1 MKYSKEEH
9 DKMVKIYQPINDAY
23 ITGIR
28 PQVINKMRA
37 TIDKVKTSLYLLEEV
52 EVTSKNKASI
62 DQVKTIQ
69 YLCEEVIVE
78 IEETILEVN
87 KL

>member
-1 MKYSKEEH
+1 MMKYSKEEY
-9 DKMVKIYQPINDAY
+9 DKMVKIHQPINDAY
-23 ITGIR
+23 ITGKR

-37 TIDKVKTSLYLLEEV
+37 SI
-52 EVTSKNKASI
+52 NK
-62 DQVKTIQ
+62 VKTIQ

>member
-1 MKYSKEEH
+1 MKYSKEEY
-9 DKMVKIYQPINDAY
+9 DKMVKIHQPINDAY
-23 ITGIR
+23 ITGKR
-28 PQVINKMRA
+28 PEVINKMRA
-37 TIDKVKTSLYLLEEV
+37 
-52 EVTSKNKASI
+52 SI
-62 DQVKTIQ
+62 NQVKTIQ

>member
-1 MKYSKEEH
+1 MKYSKEEY
-9 DKMVKIYQPINDAY
+9 DKMVKIHQPINDAY
-23 ITGIR
+23 ITGKR
-28 PQVINKMRA
+28 PEVINKMRA
-37 TIDKVKTSLYLLEEV
+37 SI
-52 EVTSKNKASI
+52 NK
-62 DQVKTIQ
+62 VKTIQ

>member
-1 MKYSKEEH
+1 MKYSKEEY
-9 DKMVKIYQPINDAY
+9 DKMVKIHMPMDDAY
-23 ITGIR
+23 ITGKR
-28 PQVINKMRA
+28 PQVINKMR
-37 TIDKVKTSLYLLEEV
+37 
-52 EVTSKNKASI
+52 ASI

-78 IEETILEVN
+78 LEETILEVN

>member
-1 MKYSKEEH
+1 MKYSKEEY
-9 DKMVKIYQPINDAY
+9 DKMVKIHQPMDDAY
-23 ITGIR
+23 ITGKR

-37 TIDKVKTSLYLLEEV
+37 
-52 EVTSKNKASI
+52 SI
-62 DQVKTIQ
+62 NQVKTIQ

>member
-1 MKYSKEEH
+1 MKYSKEEY
-9 DKMVKIYQPINDAY
+9 DKMVKIHLPMDDAY
-23 ITGIR
+23 ITGKR

-52 EVTSKNKASI
+52 EVISKTKASI
-62 DQVKTIQ
+62 DKVKAIQ
-69 YLCEEVIVE
+69 YLLEEVIVE
-78 IEETILEVN
+78 NEETILEVN

>member
-1 MKYSKEEH
+1 MKYSKEEY
-9 DKMVKIYQPINDAY
+9 DKMVKIHLPMDDAY
-23 ITGIR
+23 ITGKR

-37 TIDKVKTSLYLLEEV
+37 SI
-52 EVTSKNKASI
+52 NK
-62 DQVKTIQ
+62 VKTIQ

-78 IEETILEVN
+78 IGETILEVN

>member
-1 MKYSKEEH
+1 MTKYSKEEY
-9 DKMVKIYQPINDAY
+9 DKMVKIHQPINDAY
-23 ITGIR
+23 ITGKR

-37 TIDKVKTSLYLLEEV
+37 SI
-52 EVTSKNKASI
+52 NK
-62 DQVKTIQ
+62 VKTIQ

>member
-1 MKYSKEEH
+1 MKYSKEEY
-9 DKMVKIYQPINDAY
+9 DKMVKIHQPINDAY
-23 ITGIR
+23 ITGKR

-37 TIDKVKTSLYLLEEV
+37 SI
-52 EVTSKNKASI
+52 NK
-62 DQVKTIQ
+62 VKTIQ

>member
-1 MKYSKEEH
+1 MKYSKEEY
-9 DKMVKIYQPINDAY
+9 DKMVKIHLPINDAY
-23 ITGIR
+23 ITGKR
-28 PQVINKMRA
+28 PEVINKMRA
-37 TIDKVKTSLYLLEEV
+37 
-52 EVTSKNKASI
+52 SI
-62 DQVKTIQ
+62 NQVKTIQ

>member
-1 MKYSKEEH
+1 MKYSKEEY
-9 DKMVKIYQPINDAY
+9 DKMVKIHQPMDDAY
-23 ITGIR
+23 ITGKR

-37 TIDKVKTSLYLLEEV
+37 SINKVKS
-52 EVTSKNKASI
+52 
-62 DQVKTIQ
+62 IQ

>member
-1 MKYSKEEH
+1 MKYSKEEY
-9 DKMVKIYQPINDAY
+9 DKMVKIHQPINDAY
-23 ITGIR
+23 ITGKR

-62 DQVKTIQ
+62 DQVKEIQ
-69 YLCEEVIVE
+69 YLLEEVIVE
-78 IEETILEVN
+78 NEETILEVV

>member
-1 MKYSKEEH
+1 MTKYSKEEY
-9 DKMVKIYQPINDAY
+9 DKMVKIHQPINDAY
-23 ITGIR
+23 ITGKR
-28 PQVINKMRA
+28 PEVINKMRA
-37 TIDKVKTSLYLLEEV
+37 SIDK
-52 EVTSKNKASI
+52 
-62 DQVKTIQ
+62 VKTIQ

>member
-1 MKYSKEEH
+1 MKYSKEEY
-9 DKMVKIYQPINDAY
+9 DKMVKIHLPMDDAY
-23 ITGIR
+23 ITGKR
-28 PQVINKMRA
+28 PEVINKMRA
-37 TIDKVKTSLYLLEEV
+37 SI
-52 EVTSKNKASI
+52 NK
-62 DQVKTIQ
+62 VKTIQ

>member
-1 MKYSKEEH
+1 MKYSKEEY
-9 DKMVKIYQPINDAY
+9 DKMVKIHLPMDDAY
-23 ITGIR
+23 ITGKR

-37 TIDKVKTSLYLLEEV
+37 SI
-52 EVTSKNKASI
+52 NK
-62 DQVKTIQ
+62 VKTIQ

-78 IEETILEVN
+78 LEETILEVN

>member
-1 MKYSKEEH
+1 MKYSKEEYE
-9 DKMVKIYQPINDAY
+9 KMVKIHQPINDAY
-23 ITGIR
+23 ITGKR
-28 PQVINKMRA
+28 PEVIGKMRA
-37 TIDKVKTSLYLLEEV
+37 SIDK
-52 EVTSKNKASI
+52 
-62 DQVKTIQ
+62 VKTIQ

>member
-1 MKYSKEEH
+1 MKYSKEEY
-9 DKMVKIYQPINDAY
+9 DKMVKIHMPMDDAY
-23 ITGIR
+23 ITGKR
-28 PQVINKMRA
+28 PEVINKMRA
-37 TIDKVKTSLYLLEEV
+37 
-52 EVTSKNKASI
+52 SI
-62 DQVKTIQ
+62 NQVKTIQ

>member
-1 MKYSKEEH
+1 MKYSKEEY
-9 DKMVKIYQPINDAY
+9 DKMVKIHLPMDDAY
-23 ITGIR
+23 ITGKR

-62 DQVKTIQ
+62 DQVKEIQ
-69 YLCEEVIVE
+69 YLLEEVIVE
-78 IEETILEVN
+78 NEETILEVV

>member
-1 MKYSKEEH
+1 MTKYSKEEY
-9 DKMVKIYQPINDAY
+9 DKMVKIHLPMDDAY
-23 ITGIR
+23 ITGKR

-37 TIDKVKTSLYLLEEV
+37 SI
-52 EVTSKNKASI
+52 NK
-62 DQVKTIQ
+62 VKTIQ

-78 IEETILEVN
+78 LEETILEVN

>member
-1 MKYSKEEH
+1 MKYSKEEY
-9 DKMVKIYQPINDAY
+9 DKMVKIHLPMVDAY
-23 ITGIR
+23 ITGKR

-37 TIDKVKTSLYLLEEV
+37 SI
-52 EVTSKNKASI
+52 NK
-62 DQVKTIQ
+62 VKTIQ

>member
-1 MKYSKEEH
+1 MKYSKEEY
-9 DKMVKIYQPINDAY
+9 DKMVKIHQPINDAY
-23 ITGIR
+23 ITGKR
-28 PQVINKMRA
+28 PEVINKMRA
-37 TIDKVKTSLYLLEEV
+37 SIDK
-52 EVTSKNKASI
+52 
-62 DQVKTIQ
+62 VKTIQ